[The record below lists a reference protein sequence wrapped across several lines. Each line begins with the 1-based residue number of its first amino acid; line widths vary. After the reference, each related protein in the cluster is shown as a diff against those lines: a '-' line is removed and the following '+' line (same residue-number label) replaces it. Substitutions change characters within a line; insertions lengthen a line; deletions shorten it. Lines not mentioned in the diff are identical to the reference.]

1 MKTAL
6 LVTLG
11 ILLCSCASVRSA
23 SPAPGKPPPT
33 GAASWALGEQ
43 PNFSGVIVDWA
54 KGDAIAPG
62 EGAIFATMYGTLV
75 PDGEVIGNGSIKA
88 DASFKFGLNRGTDSA
103 NGSLPPAQVFCSGLK
118 LSNPRQKI
126 AYVGEMEVLSL
137 YEEGV
142 HARADGAIFVSVGK
156 PLGAGMKALYTFFYA
171 GQQGTLKGSC
181 NIDGVGSMLI
191 DLDLHKG
198 WNSVRRDT
206 RGFKT
211 SPIPKTAKWY
221 FYNTLTAGD

>member
-11 ILLCSCASVRSA
+11 ILLCSCASVRSGG
-23 SPAPGKPPPT
+23 PAPGKPPLT

-43 PNFSGVIVDWA
+43 PSFSGVIVDWA

-62 EGAIFATMYGTLV
+62 EGTIFATMYGTSD
-75 PDGEVIGNGSIKA
+75 PEGAVIGNGSIRA
-88 DASFKFGLNRGTDSA
+88 DASFKFGLYRSA
-103 NGSLPPAQVFCSGLK
+103 YPINGGLPPAQVFCSGLK
-118 LSNPRQKI
+118 LSNTRQKI
-126 AYVGEMEVLSL
+126 AYVGVMEVLSL

-142 HARADGAIFVSVGK
+142 HARPDGAIFVSVGK
-156 PLGAGMKALYTFFYA
+156 PLGAEMKALYTFFYA
-171 GQQGTLKGSC
+171 SQKGTLKGSC

-206 RGFKT
+206 SGFKT
-211 SPIPKTAKWY
+211 APIPKTARWY
-221 FYNTLTAGD
+221 FFNTLTAGG